1 MKKFESSKVD
11 KASGTR
17 CSISYFFFSFR
28 YGISFRTISGEVKS
42 VTEEM
47 MTSWLKTTLPT
58 ILSRYPLQDIFNAD
72 KFGLFYQCVPN
83 KAYNFKDQKCTGGKH
98 SNISLTRMAG

>member
-28 YGISFRTISGEVKS
+28 YGISFKTISGEAKS
-42 VTEEM
+42 ITEEM
-47 MTSWLKTTLPT
+47 MTSSLETTLPT

-72 KFGLFYQCVPN
+72 TFGLFYKCVPN

-98 SNISLTRMAG
+98 RNVSLTRMAR